1 MEMSGRSIEFKQQI
15 QPTQFMGNN
24 IELDVNN
31 DTKIEIK
38 NKDMLKSH
46 KHCLKKVLTVW
57 QIILNKTKIT
67 PIFKTKD
74 NCWPGPLGE
83 HGVWVLA
90 DDHQASGG

>member
-1 MEMSGRSIEFKQQI
+1 MEMSERPIEFKQQI
-15 QPTQFMGNN
+15 QPTLFMGNN

-57 QIILNKTKIT
+57 QIVLNKTKIT
-67 PIFKTKD
+67 PIFSKRQKIIA
-74 NCWPGPLGE
+74 G
-83 HGVWVLA
+83 
-90 DDHQASGG
+90 QAP

>member
-1 MEMSGRSIEFKQQI
+1 MEMSERPLEFKQQI
-15 QPTQFMGNN
+15 QPTQFIGNN

-67 PIFKTKD
+67 PIFSKRQKIIA
-74 NCWPGPLGE
+74 G
-83 HGVWVLA
+83 
-90 DDHQASGG
+90 QAP

>member
-1 MEMSGRSIEFKQQI
+1 MEMSERPIEFKQQI

-38 NKDMLKSH
+38 NKDMLKNH

-67 PIFKTKD
+67 PIFSKRQKIIA
-74 NCWPGPLGE
+74 G
-83 HGVWVLA
+83 
-90 DDHQASGG
+90 QAP